1 MVKKRKIYF
10 TLHPK
15 QNVMF
20 SIGEDSYLRV
30 WNTEKHV
37 MAKER
42 ALSLQ
47 PTSIAVHP
55 MSGNILMIGYHTGDI
70 YQYDS
75 KVKQHEQDFIMPE
88 LIDFRNITK
97 SLKKPRIA
105 VLSLV
110 FSKTGDML
118 AASYDT
124 QLIDSDKDDKK
135 EHKPSFITI
144 FEYEKQKGTE

>member
-1 MVKKRKIYF
+1 MVKKRKIFF
-10 TLHPK
+10 TIHPK
-15 QNVMF
+15 YNVMF

-30 WNTEKHV
+30 WNTETHE

-42 ALSLQ
+42 ALSLM

-55 MSGNILMIGYHTGDI
+55 VSGDILMIGYHTGDI

-75 KVKQHEQDFIMPE
+75 NIKQIEQSYIMPE

-97 SLKKPRIA
+97 SLKKPKIS

-110 FSKTGDML
+110 FSENGSLL
-118 AASYDT
+118 AASYDNE
-124 QLIDSDKDDKK
+124 IINSDKDDTK

-144 FEYEKQKGTE
+144 F